1 MANWQTGFATDNV
14 PENDLPSDLL
24 ITSVAPELAYV
35 PLQVPAIV
43 WFSAG
48 VGEGFGVG
56 DGVLC
61 AFAFAAFAFTVLD
74 EAILDDDELD
84 EEALEDE
91 VLEDAAFELLLFTE
105 L

>member
-35 PLQVPAIV
+35 PVHVPAIV

-61 AFAFAAFAFTVLD
+61 AFAFAAFEVAVLD
-74 EAILDDDELD
+74 EAILDDELD
-84 EEALEDE
+84 EEALDDE
-91 VLEDAAFELLLFTE
+91 VLEDDVFELLLFTE